1 MGIQTGRKL
10 IGGGAPCSFRKV
22 AEIESASWQYS
33 YLAIM
38 QKTSKKE
45 CGTASDV
52 DETDL
57 GRPNTHQASAGIV
70 SDVPQSANRKKKASR
85 SLNRGWEQ

>member
-1 MGIQTGRKL
+1 
-10 IGGGAPCSFRKV
+10 
-22 AEIESASWQYS
+22 
-33 YLAIM
+33 M

-45 CGTASDV
+45 CGTALDV

-57 GRPNTHQASAGIV
+57 GRPNTHQASPGIV

-85 SLNRGWEQ
+85 SLNRGWKQQGEEDKITQCRCNQIFELLQHREGGVVYTRT